1 MKILFVADISIS
13 NVIGGAER
21 VLFEQSTRLSERGHD
36 VHILTRKLGNQ
47 KQSREVINS
56 VKEWRYDVDKKS
68 SFTFLKTTWL
78 NSKSLFKLLQ
88 KKYNFEIINFHQPFS
103 ALAVIQFPLSNNVK
117 KIYTCHSLSFEEY
130 ISRNIKPKGL
140 TAKERYLLNIFM
152 RRWIEKRVLKK
163 SNEVIVLSRFT
174 QEKLSAT
181 HKISSQKVSIIP
193 GGVDLKRF
201 KSASDK
207 KNIRQCLN
215 LPPEKIILFTV
226 RNLVSR
232 MGLEN
237 LILAIQKAIKSAPD
251 IYMVLGGEGPLKNE
265 LIELAKN
272 LGLENHIQFAGF
284 IAEEELADYY
294 RMADLFILP
303 TRELEGFGLVTLE
316 ALACGVPVLGTPV
329 GGTQEILGKFDP
341 SFLFNNTSPGAM
353 AALILKKHQIIKE
366 NPKEWSDLS
375 RRCRKFVEENYS
387 WEKNVDSLEKIFY
400 GGRAEGRCQ
409 GSGVRFQGAE
419 GRGQG

>member
-1 MKILFVADISIS
+1 MNILFVADVSIE

-21 VLFEQSTRLSERGHD
+21 VLFEQSTRLSQRGHD

-56 VKEWRYDVDKKS
+56 VNEWRYDVDKKS
-68 SFTFLKTTWL
+68 NFTFLKTTCH

-103 ALAVIQFPLSNNVK
+103 ALAVIQSPLNNNAK

-140 TAKERYLLNIFM
+140 AAKTLFLLDVNM
-152 RRWIEKRVLKK
+152 RRRIEKRVLKK

-174 QEKLSAT
+174 QEKLWLT
-181 HKISSQKVSIIP
+181 HKIPPQKVSVIP
-193 GGVDLKRF
+193 GGVDLIRF
-201 KSASDK
+201 QPVDDK
-207 KNIRQCLN
+207 IEIRRRLSIHN
-215 LPPEKIILFTV
+215 GRVVLFTV
-226 RNLVSR
+226 RNLVPR

-237 LILAIQKAIKSAPD
+237 LILAMQKVIKNTPD
-251 IYMVLGGEGPLKNE
+251 IFLVIGGVGPLKND
-265 LIELAKN
+265 LIELAKK

-284 IAEEELADYY
+284 IAEEELANYY

-316 ALACGVPVLGTPV
+316 ALACGVAVLGTPV

-341 SFLFNNTSPGAM
+341 SFLFEATSSDAM
-353 AALILKKHQIIKE
+353 ATLILKKHQIIKE
-366 NPKEWSDLS
+366 NPNKCSDLS
-375 RRCRKFVEENYS
+375 KRCRKFVEENYS
-387 WEKNVDSLEKIFY
+387 WEKNVDSLEKIFLAKGITPNLTY
-400 GGRAEGRCQ
+400 E
-409 GSGVRFQGAE
+409 
-419 GRGQG
+419 